1 MYSSNSIFA
10 LKATFLQAVL
20 EMTIEIHFVHHLRH
34 ATVHRSYNRK
44 SLASKQRSKTP
55 RLHSKRRRGGH
66 IFDSFSLTSKNQ
78 LVTLTP
84 HKARRRRRVKSRK
97 SIYTR
102 SRSRRVHVSDFCLIT
117 QGRTEPIWDQKNFF
131 ASSNYFSDYKYGAR
145 RLASYGSILATGRV
159 TAYLL
164 R

>member
-1 MYSSNSIFA
+1 MYSSNSIFD

-84 HKARRRRRVKSRK
+84 HKARRRRRVKNWKSSEMQNLIFCSAACFMLSAGLDLDARTYYCTINTYTFHYGYLQLLFLRGRK
-97 SIYTR
+97 IR
-102 SRSRRVHVSDFCLIT
+102 
-117 QGRTEPIWDQKNFF
+117 
-131 ASSNYFSDYKYGAR
+131 
-145 RLASYGSILATGRV
+145 GS
-159 TAYLL
+159 
-164 R
+164 